1 MSQTRHRPFIE
12 RSGAGEA
19 VLFIHGTVISG
30 HGTWRAQRPLS
41 ARWQVQVLER
51 RGYPPNPAV
60 DREDFGEDAED
71 VKAPLLAAPAHL
83 VAHSYGAV
91 GALLAAADAP
101 GRVRSLTVVEPPVFG
116 PAIGNPEVDAFV
128 RRMDVLFREGPL
140 DAGEFVRVFTRELG
154 MGSLPAELPPEVLRN
169 APLLRRQ
176 RVPWGA
182 EIPLVAVA
190 QAPWPK
196 LVISGG
202 HHAAFDAACREL
214 ADRANASLITL
225 TGRGHSPQQL
235 GEEFN
240 MLLEKSLRGESLPS
254 AKRRS

>member
-30 HGTWRAQRPLS
+30 RGTWRAQRPLS
-41 ARWQVQVLER
+41 ARGQVQVLER

>member
-1 MSQTRHRPFIE
+1 VSQTRHRPFIE

-30 HGTWRAQRPLS
+30 RGTWRAQRPLS

-71 VKAPLLAAPAHL
+71 VKALLLAAPAHL

>member
-30 HGTWRAQRPLS
+30 RGTWRAQRPLS

-71 VKAPLLAAPAHL
+71 VKALLLAAPAHL

-128 RRMDVLFREGPL
+128 RRMDVLSVRGRWMPANLSACLPVSWEWARFLRSCRRRCSGTRRFFGASACPGARRFR
-140 DAGEFVRVFTRELG
+140 
-154 MGSLPAELPPEVLRN
+154 SWQW
-169 APLLRRQ
+169 RR
-176 RVPWGA
+176 
-182 EIPLVAVA
+182 
-190 QAPWPK
+190 
-196 LVISGG
+196 
-202 HHAAFDAACREL
+202 
-214 ADRANASLITL
+214 
-225 TGRGHSPQQL
+225 
-235 GEEFN
+235 
-240 MLLEKSLRGESLPS
+240 LRGPNS
-254 AKRRS
+254 